1 VSNGTTRWSAPVGDN
16 PAAVSV
22 RGNLVYVLSADLLYA
37 FNTGDGTLRW
47 RQQLPYSLGRTATL
61 LLDNGTL
68 YAVNSANLTA
78 LRPDSGAIRWQFS
91 LDLGLGESIKE
102 IFLTGKTLLVWS
114 PTTLDGLDAGARH
127 DLWHQETRAKN
138 LRVVGETVYT
148 IFMDIPADGPGTIV
162 TGLRALHIQDGQA
175 SSLTDETFFR
185 AIGPTGGDV
194 EARSTRDGL
203 QLWQTPSGN
212 TFVNLLAGVGRLYL
226 EMQQGEVDAWRATD
240 GNQLWQYQGASGGM
254 TLSMLDHVLSLLG
267 KDSWEGVE
275 SDPLKGT
282 ARWHL
287 ALGNSISAFIVS

>member
-1 VSNGTTRWSAPVGDN
+1 MLYWVADQLYALEVSNGTTRWSAPVGDN

-68 YAVNSANLTA
+68 YAVNDANLTA

-91 LDLGLGESIKE
+91 LDPGLGESIKE

-127 DLWHQETRAKN
+127 DLWHQETQAKN

-162 TGLRALHIQDGQA
+162 TWLRALHIPTDCA
-175 SSLTDETFFR
+175 TRFISSM
-185 AIGPTGGDV
+185 I
-194 EARSTRDGL
+194 
-203 QLWQTPSGN
+203 
-212 TFVNLLAGVGRLYL
+212 YL
-226 EMQQGEVDAWRATD
+226 EIGE
-240 GNQLWQYQGASGGM
+240 
-254 TLSMLDHVLSLLG
+254 
-267 KDSWEGVE
+267 
-275 SDPLKGT
+275 P
-282 ARWHL
+282 
-287 ALGNSISAFIVS
+287 